1 MKKILSGGLFAM
13 LLLVLIASVSSCKK
27 DEEVDD
33 RLAFIGSYSCVEA
46 CATNGNFNYNFTISE
61 SSVNDTDVII
71 NNFGD
76 FANAQ
81 VKAAVNGNGLTI
93 PNQTINISGIAL
105 TVSGSG
111 SLNNNILSITYTY
124 SAGADADNCSV
135 TATKQ

>member
-1 MKKILSGGLFAM
+1 MKKILSSGLFAM

-27 DEEVDD
+27 DEEVED
-33 RLAFIGSYSCVEA
+33 RAAFIGSYACVEA
-46 CATNGNFNYNFTISE
+46 CATNGNFNYNFTITE
-61 SSVNDTDVII
+61 SSVTTTDIII

-81 VKAAVNGNGLTI
+81 VKGTVNGTGLTL
-93 PNQTINISGIAL
+93 PNQTININGIAL

-124 SAGADADNCSV
+124 SAGVDADNCSV